1 VFSDTVLDLLLSY
14 SWPGNVRELRNVI
27 ERALLLARGGELKTE
42 HFPGIALT
50 APMAAPASAA
60 SLNLTDVE
68 TAKIRTALER
78 FGGDTRK
85 AAQALGISRATLYR
99 RMKEMGPGNR
109 AKRAR

>member
-1 VFSDTVLDLLLSY
+1 
-14 SWPGNVRELRNVI
+14 
-27 ERALLLARGGELKTE
+27 
-42 HFPGIALT
+42 
-50 APMAAPASAA
+50 
-60 SLNLTDVE
+60 VE